1 MKYYVSWSGGKDST
15 ATIIL
20 AHLHKIPI
28 DGIVFSEVMF
38 DKSRGIS
45 GELPEH
51 IDFVKN
57 KAIPIFEEWGFTT
70 KIVRSEKDYLDL
82 FNQVVAK
89 SKIPERNGKK
99 RGFLIGGMCIA
110 NDRLKLAPIKQFYRK
125 FDLAGVEYG
134 QYIGIAVDEIQ
145 RLKRLKASNKVSL
158 LQEFSFTEK
167 MAYDICKEYDLLSP
181 TYNFSKRGGCW
192 FCPNQGYV
200 EFAYIK
206 SKYPEL
212 WEELR
217 RLDKEENV
225 VSHGFKYGKTFSEVD
240 ARVDE
245 ILSRQNLFD
254 LMGEKDE
261 ITYSM

>member
-57 KAIPIFEEWGFTT
+57 KAIPIFEEWGYSVM
-70 KIVRSEKDYLDL
+70 ILRAQKDYLDL
-82 FNQVVAK
+82 FYSIKKN
-89 SKIPERNGKK
+89 SKVQNRNGKFW
-99 RGFLIGGMCIA
+99 GFPLGGMCFVNSI
-110 NDRLKLAPIKQFYRK
+110 LKIPSIELFKKNLKEDCTWF
-125 FDLAGVEYG
+125 V
-134 QYIGIAVDEIQ
+134 GIAGDELE

-261 ITYSM
+261 TTCSM

>member
-20 AHLHKIPI
+20 AHLHNIPI
-28 DGIVFSEVMF
+28 NGIIFSEVMF

-57 KAIPIFEEWGFTT
+57 KAIPIFEEWGYPVM
-70 KIVRSEKDYLDL
+70 ILRAQKDYMDL
-82 FNQVVAK
+82 FYSITK
-89 SKIPERNGKK
+89 RSKVQNRNGKFW
-99 RGFLIGGMCIA
+99 GFPLGGMCFI
-110 NDRLKLAPIKQFYRK
+110 NSILKIPPIESFKKNLKEDFIY
-125 FDLAGVEYG
+125 FV
-134 QYIGIAVDEIQ
+134 GIATDEPE
-145 RLKRLKASNKVSL
+145 RLKRLEGTNKSL

-167 MAYDICKEYDLLSP
+167 MAYDLCKEYDLLSP

-225 VSHGFKYGKTFSEVD
+225 VSHGFKYGKTFSEVEV
-240 ARVDE
+240 RVDE

-254 LMGEKDE
+254 LMENDTWG
-261 ITYSM
+261 T